1 MGAQPTKPPHQ
12 TAINGQRRLFR
23 SCFSKESILR
33 VEEKERHLIKMAR
46 FSTFLLLTV
55 CSPLILG
62 KPQYGA
68 APVKTPVSAPVVQ
81 APSQISCFTTQ
92 ETIWDTQYIEKTE
105 KQCHQEQIQQFRQA
119 CQTVYKN
126 SCQTVNKQVC
136 SQQYRQESQPYT
148 ETECSSQ
155 QKTDCESR
163 WEEDGYGGKK
173 WVEVPSTCQQNTYD
187 TCRDVQKQKLVQVP
201 YTDCQN
207 VPEQQCQQE
216 PYTAPQQV
224 CEDVHRKIP
233 QRISRTVPKKTCGG
247 GAGSGSAQPER
258 QTSSGG
264 GGYRS
269 GSSSNELVFTGALG
283 GSNSNSGSNVK
294 SAPQTRAGGDAINF
308 G

>member
-1 MGAQPTKPPHQ
+1 M
-12 TAINGQRRLFR
+12 GQRRLFR
-23 SCFSKESILR
+23 SCFSKEAILR

-46 FSTFLLLTV
+46 FTNFLLLTV

-62 KPQYGA
+62 KPQYGG
-68 APVKTPVSAPVVQ
+68 APVQTPVSAPVVQ

-119 CQTVYKN
+119 CQTV
-126 SCQTVNKQVC
+126 NKQVC

-155 QKTDCESR
+155 QKTDCEPR

-173 WVEVPSTCQQNTYD
+173 WVEVPSTCQQNNYD

-201 YTDCQN
+201 YTDCKN
-207 VPEQQCQQE
+207 VPQQECKKE
-216 PYTAPQQV
+216 PYTASQQV
-224 CEDVHRKIP
+224 CEDVHRKIS
-233 QRISRTVPKKTCGG
+233 QRVSRTVPKKTCGG
-247 GAGSGSAQPER
+247 GSGGSGPAPER
-258 QTSSGG
+258 QTSSGGG

-283 GSNSNSGSNVK
+283 RTSNAGSNVK
-294 SAPQTRAGGDAINF
+294 SAPQTRAGSDAINF

>member
-1 MGAQPTKPPHQ
+1 MG
-12 TAINGQRRLFR
+12 L
-23 SCFSKESILR
+23 LR
-33 VEEKERHLIKMAR
+33 QKMRGLA
-46 FSTFLLLTV
+46 TFLLSTV
-55 CSPLILG
+55 CPMILG

-68 APVKTPVSAPVVQ
+68 APVQTPVAAPQINQ
-81 APSQISCFTTQ
+81 APQISCIMTQ

-105 KQCHQEQIQQFRQA
+105 KECHQEQIQQFRQS

-163 WEEDGYGGKK
+163 WESDGYGGNK

-187 TCRDVQKQKLVQVP
+187 NCRDVQKQKLVQVP

-207 VPEQQCQQE
+207 VPQQQCQQVPEQQCQQE
-216 PYTAPQQV
+216 PYTASQQV

-247 GAGSGSAQPER
+247 GGAPSLPPAPER

-264 GGYRS
+264 YRS
-269 GSSSNELVFTGALG
+269 GAPCIELVFPGALG
-283 GSNSNSGSNVK
+283 SNSNVK
-294 SAPQTRAGGDAINF
+294 SAPQTRAGSDAINF

>member
-1 MGAQPTKPPHQ
+1 
-12 TAINGQRRLFR
+12 
-23 SCFSKESILR
+23 
-33 VEEKERHLIKMAR
+33 MA
-46 FSTFLLLTV
+46 SLATILLLTV
-55 CSPLILG
+55 SSPLIMG

-68 APVKTPVSAPVVQ
+68 APPVQTPVQAPIVQ

-105 KQCHQEQIQQFRQA
+105 KECHQEQIQKFRQA

-163 WEEDGYGGKK
+163 WESDGYGGKK

-187 TCRDVQKQKLVQVP
+187 NCRDVQKQKLVQVP

-207 VPEQQCQQE
+207 VPQQQCQQVPEQQCQQE
-216 PYTAPQQV
+216 PYTASQQV

-247 GAGSGSAQPER
+247 GGAPSLPPAPER

-264 GGYRS
+264 YRS
-269 GSSSNELVFTGALG
+269 GATSNELVFTGALG
-283 GSNSNSGSNVK
+283 SNSNVK
-294 SAPQTRAGGDAINF
+294 SAPQTRAGSDAINF

>member
-1 MGAQPTKPPHQ
+1 MGSQEEAT
-12 TAINGQRRLFR
+12 
-23 SCFSKESILR
+23 LR
-33 VEEKERHLIKMAR
+33 VDKRERGRIKMTSLA
-46 FSTFLLLTV
+46 TFLLLTV
-55 CSPLILG
+55 SSPLILG

-68 APVKTPVSAPVVQ
+68 APPVQTPVAAPVVQ

-92 ETIWDTQYIEKTE
+92 ETIWDTQYIEK
-105 KQCHQEQIQQFRQA
+105 
-119 CQTVYKN
+119 
-126 SCQTVNKQVC
+126 
-136 SQQYRQESQPYT
+136 
-148 ETECSSQ
+148 
-155 QKTDCESR
+155 
-163 WEEDGYGGKK
+163 
-173 WVEVPSTCQQNTYD
+173 
-187 TCRDVQKQKLVQVP
+187 QKLVQVP

-207 VPEQQCQQE
+207 VPEQQCKKVPEQQCQQE
-216 PYTAPQQV
+216 PYTASQQV

-247 GAGSGSAQPER
+247 GGGIGSAQPER

>member
-1 MGAQPTKPPHQ
+1 MG
-12 TAINGQRRLFR
+12 
-23 SCFSKESILR
+23 
-33 VEEKERHLIKMAR
+33 
-46 FSTFLLLTV
+46 
-55 CSPLILG
+55 
-62 KPQYGA
+62 
-68 APVKTPVSAPVVQ
+68 
-81 APSQISCFTTQ
+81 
-92 ETIWDTQYIEKTE
+92 
-105 KQCHQEQIQQFRQA
+105 
-119 CQTVYKN
+119 TVYKN

-173 WVEVPSTCQQNTYD
+173 WVEVPSTCQQNNYD

-201 YTDCQN
+201 YTAC
-207 VPEQQCQQE
+207 
-216 PYTAPQQV
+216 QQV

-247 GAGSGSAQPER
+247 GASGGSGFGSAPSLPER

-264 GGYRS
+264 GGGYSS

-283 GSNSNSGSNVK
+283 SNSGSNVK

>member
-1 MGAQPTKPPHQ
+1 
-12 TAINGQRRLFR
+12 
-23 SCFSKESILR
+23 
-33 VEEKERHLIKMAR
+33 MAS
-46 FSTFLLLTV
+46 FATFLLLTV
-55 CSPLILG
+55 SSIHG

-68 APVKTPVSAPVVQ
+68 APVQTPVAAPVVQ
-81 APSQISCFTTQ
+81 APSQISCITTQ

-105 KQCHQEQIQQFRQA
+105 KECHQEQIQKFRQA

-173 WVEVPSTCQQNTYD
+173 WVEVPSTCQQNNYD

-201 YTDCQN
+201 YTDCKN
-207 VPEQQCQQE
+207 VPQQQCKQVPQQQCQQE
-216 PYTAPQQV
+216 PYTASQQV

-247 GAGSGSAQPER
+247 GASGGSGFGSAPSLPER

-264 GGYRS
+264 GGGYRLTLFLGVFCPPNRLFCILVLNSVSSSS

-283 GSNSNSGSNVK
+283 SNSGSNVK

>member
-1 MGAQPTKPPHQ
+1 M
-12 TAINGQRRLFR
+12 GQRRLFR

-46 FSTFLLLTV
+46 FTNFLLLTV
-55 CSPLILG
+55 CSPLIFG
-62 KPQYGA
+62 KPQYGG
-68 APVKTPVSAPVVQ
+68 APVQTPVSAPVVQ

-163 WEEDGYGGKK
+163 WEEAVVGSCLRGRPAVGVAAATGQDQAATSLCSQGLLVPTLGQMLRAPLKPGQ
-173 WVEVPSTCQQNTYD
+173 VAMPST
-187 TCRDVQKQKLVQVP
+187 LV
-201 YTDCQN
+201 
-207 VPEQQCQQE
+207 
-216 PYTAPQQV
+216 
-224 CEDVHRKIP
+224 
-233 QRISRTVPKKTCGG
+233 
-247 GAGSGSAQPER
+247 
-258 QTSSGG
+258 
-264 GGYRS
+264 
-269 GSSSNELVFTGALG
+269 ELV
-283 GSNSNSGSNVK
+283 K
-294 SAPQTRAGGDAINF
+294 SFNLFENTFD
-308 G
+308 

>member
-1 MGAQPTKPPHQ
+1 M
-12 TAINGQRRLFR
+12 GQRRLFR

-46 FSTFLLLTV
+46 FPNFLLLTV
-55 CSPLILG
+55 CSPLIFG
-62 KPQYGA
+62 KPQYGG
-68 APVKTPVSAPVVQ
+68 APVQTPVSAPVVQ

-173 WVEVPSTCQQNTYD
+173 WVEVPSTCQQNNYD

-201 YTDCQN
+201 YTDCKN
-207 VPEQQCQQE
+207 VPQQQCQKVPQQECQQE
-216 PYTAPQQV
+216 PYTASQQV

-233 QRISRTVPKKTCGG
+233 QRVSRTVPKKTCG
-247 GAGSGSAQPER
+247 
-258 QTSSGG
+258 GG

-283 GSNSNSGSNVK
+283 GTSNAGSNVK
-294 SAPQTRAGGDAINF
+294 SAPQTRAGSDAINF

>member
-1 MGAQPTKPPHQ
+1 MG
-12 TAINGQRRLFR
+12 R
-23 SCFSKESILR
+23 S
-33 VEEKERHLIKMAR
+33 AA
-46 FSTFLLLTV
+46 FLLLSV
-55 CSPLILG
+55 CSPLIVG

-68 APVKTPVSAPVVQ
+68 APVQTPVSAPVVQ

-173 WVEVPSTCQQNTYD
+173 WVEVPSTCQQNNYD

-201 YTDCQN
+201 YTDCKN
-207 VPEQQCQQE
+207 VPQQQCQQVPQQECQQE
-216 PYTAPQQV
+216 PYTASQQV

-233 QRISRTVPKKTCGG
+233 QRVSRTVPKKTCGG
-247 GAGSGSAQPER
+247 GSGGSGPAPER
-258 QTSSGG
+258 QTSSGGG

-283 GSNSNSGSNVK
+283 GTSNSGSNVK
-294 SAPQTRAGGDAINF
+294 SAPQTRAGSDAINF